1 MCIHGLCQFPVRRG
15 YQENVERASAS
26 SVVDHSQHVQL
37 ECTLSSPIN
46 THSLNIC
53 GLSQKFLASLGNFGY
68 KLNLLPEQKRAF
80 IYILTDTHSFN
91 GPFSGTTQVSQYQ
104 KGKTNL
110 DFTGARDSEWQW
122 HQLGYMQVCT
132 SLQTDNHASTPPLSF
147 FTGRVPFLPPN
158 QQHQSTEGIHTFTYL
173 LI

>member
-1 MCIHGLCQFPVRRG
+1 VAPVLKDQLYVPSPNWQYQSIEGNPKHWSQLAAWPCPFSSTTGLTRERGLFALPWLPNVSALCYQYVIVNVEMCIHGLCQFPVRRG

-91 GPFSGTTQVSQYQ
+91 GPFSGTTQVS
-104 KGKTNL
+104 
-110 DFTGARDSEWQW
+110 
-122 HQLGYMQVCT
+122 
-132 SLQTDNHASTPPLSF
+132 
-147 FTGRVPFLPPN
+147 
-158 QQHQSTEGIHTFTYL
+158 
-173 LI
+173 